1 MGLEKD
7 MKEQGFLGEYFSLK
21 KVLKQAVDQAEC
33 GKGKERHAEA
43 NEPFERQIICEV
55 ARRVGLGYP
64 LGQAVKKI
72 YESQR
77 LGGTKGLDELLGAI
91 NYIAA
96 AYIVMQERVK
106 AETAKE
112 AAEFSAALDKTADE
126 MNAKVLEGV
135 MKHAEGCE
143 EPEFKPGDRVQFR
156 DEIPST
162 SEPYWFDGTY
172 IERLPDGGHAVSFG
186 PNGHVIHC
194 SDKEIR
200 HAPKAE
206 GCEELVQKDLHED
219 CEGCLYKTYADSH
232 AEEHDA
238 PQTKE
243 ELFERIKSANPAIY
257 GAHIE

>member
-1 MGLEKD
+1 MGLVED
-7 MKEQGFLGEYFSLK
+7 MKANKLLGEYFSLRQ
-21 KVLKQAVDQAEC
+21 VLKQALDQAEK

-43 NEPFERQIICEV
+43 GEPFERQIICEV

-77 LGGTKGLDELLGAI
+77 LGGVRGMDELLGAI

-143 EPEFKPGDRVQFR
+143 E
-156 DEIPST
+156 
-162 SEPYWFDGTY
+162 
-172 IERLPDGGHAVSFG
+172 
-186 PNGHVIHC
+186 
-194 SDKEIR
+194 
-200 HAPKAE
+200 
-206 GCEELVQKDLHED
+206 LVQKDLHED
-219 CEGCLYKTYADSH
+219 CEGCLYRLEA
-232 AEEHDA
+232 DA

-243 ELFERIKSANPAIY
+243 ELIERIKDVNPAIY
-257 GAHIE
+257 GAHVE